1 MRIKTHV
8 NNVSADKLVTAETPA
23 GSRMNMIILY
33 LSMNRGLAW
42 VSLIKPNELDITPA
56 SLPLYTL
63 LILLELNKVL
73 YPIIIDCGIAP
84 IYLESNF

>member
-1 MRIKTHV
+1 MRSV
-8 NNVSADKLVTAETPA
+8 RKLVIAETS
-23 GSRMNMIILY
+23 GGWSVI
-33 LSMNRGLAW
+33 GLFYIFSWIVNFACF
-42 VSLIKPNELDITPA
+42 SLIKTNEFDITPA

-73 YPIIIDCGIAP
+73 YPIIIDCGIAA

>member
-1 MRIKTHV
+1 
-8 NNVSADKLVTAETPA
+8 
-23 GSRMNMIILY
+23 MINILY
-33 LSMNRGLAW
+33 LFVNFACF
-42 VSLIKPNELDITPA
+42 SLIKPNELDITPA

-73 YPIIIDCGIAP
+73 YPIIIDSGIAA